1 MSRNGLA
8 LARYERMKESWN
20 LGIGETVVLKLKFTD
35 NLGEFVFHCHIL
47 EHEDAGM
54 MAQLEVVP

>member
-1 MSRNGLA
+1 
-8 LARYERMKESWN
+8 MKESWN
-20 LGIGETVVLKLKFTD
+20 LGIGETVVTKLKFTD
-35 NLGEFVFHCHIL
+35 NLGRFVFDCHIL